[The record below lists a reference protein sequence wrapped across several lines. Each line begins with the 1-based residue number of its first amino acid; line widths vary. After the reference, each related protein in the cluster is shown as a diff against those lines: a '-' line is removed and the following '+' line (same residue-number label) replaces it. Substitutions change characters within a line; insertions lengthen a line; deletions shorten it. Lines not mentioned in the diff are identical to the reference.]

1 MTELSRRRFL
11 EQGLAAAATTGIL
24 FPHVAP
30 AEDKPCRSANE
41 KLSVAVIGVRGRGQ
55 SHVRAFTARPDCEL
69 VYICDADRTVGNKY
83 GETLAKKLG
92 RAPKYVEDMRR
103 IFDDKSIDVVSIATP
118 NHWHSLAAIW
128 AMQAGKDV
136 YVEKPV
142 SHNISE
148 GRRLVQVSRKYKRI
162 CQAGTQKRSLTSN
175 QEAAKYVASGKLGKI
190 VLAHCSTFRERKPI
204 GAPGSYPVPTD
215 VNYDLWAGPAP
226 MAPITRHDFH
236 YDWHWFWN
244 YGNGEIGNNSVHAV
258 DTMRMILGLYGLG
271 RGVMCI
277 GGRVQFNDAAETA
290 NTQLAIHDFDG
301 LTVVQE
307 IRNLKTAAPKHGV
320 VWIVGTE
327 GSMAVSDSTNT
338 VFDPKG
344 AVVTKFTDAKPIAK
358 VTKSKG
364 GKYRD
369 DFGNIDDRHFG
380 NFVKAVRS
388 RKREEQAAEILQG
401 HYSAALCHLGN
412 ISYRLGQPAAPAA
425 IVDRLRAISKVEKVA
440 KADPGA
446 RSKIDPSVVD
456 IFENVRKHLADNKV
470 DIEKERLRLGPWL
483 TIDSTA
489 EKFIGNP
496 AADALLT
503 RPYRKPFVVP
513 GPDAI

>member
-11 EQGLAAAATTGIL
+11 EQGLAAAATTGVL
-24 FPHVAP
+24 FPHVAG
-30 AEDKPCRSANE
+30 AEEKPSRSANE

-55 SHVRAFTARPDCEL
+55 SHIRAFAARPDCQ
-69 VYICDADRTVGNKY
+69 VTHVCDADRVIGVKCA
-83 GETLAKKLG
+83 ETQAKKLG
-92 RAPKYVEDMRR
+92 RAPKYVEDLRR
-103 IFDDKSIDVVSIATP
+103 IMDDKSIDIVSIATP
-118 NHWHSLAAIW
+118 NHWHTLAAIW

-136 YVEKPV
+136 YCEKPV

-148 GRRLVQVSRKYKRI
+148 GRRLVQVSRKYQRI

-175 QEAAKYVASGKLGKI
+175 QEAARYIATGKLGKI
-190 VLAHCSTFRERKPI
+190 LLAHCSTYRLRQPI
-204 GAPGSYPVPTD
+204 GAPGSYPVPKD

-271 RGVMCI
+271 RSVMCL
-277 GGRVQFNDAAETA
+277 GGRVQFHDAAETA
-290 NTQLAIHDFDG
+290 NTQLSIHDFNG

-307 IRNLKTAAPKHGV
+307 IRNLATPAPKHGT

-327 GSMAVSDSTNT
+327 GSMVVNDNTNT
-338 VFDPKG
+338 VLDPKG
-344 AVVTKFTDAKPIAK
+344 AVVTKFTDAKPLAK
-358 VTKSKG
+358 VTKLKG

-380 NFVKAVRS
+380 NFVAAVRS
-388 RKREEQAAEILQG
+388 RKRTEQAAEILEG

-412 ISYRLGQPAAPAA
+412 ISYRLGKPAVPDV
-425 IVDRLRAISKVEKVA
+425 IVDRLKSLRT
-440 KADPGA
+440 
-446 RSKIDPSVVD
+446 DPSVVE
-456 IFENVRKHLADNKV
+456 IFAGLRKHLADNKV
-470 DIEKERLRLGPWL
+470 DIEKEQLRLGPCL

-503 RPYRKPFVVP
+503 RQYRKPFVVP

>member
-24 FPHVAP
+24 FPHVAS
-30 AEDKPCRSANE
+30 AADKPACSANE
-41 KLSVAVIGVRGRGQ
+41 KLSVALIGVRGRGQ
-55 SHVRAFTARPDCEL
+55 SHGRAFADRPDCQITY
-69 VYICDADRTVGNKY
+69 VCDADRVIGANYAKK
-83 GETLAKKLG
+83 LAKKTG
-92 RAPKYVEDMRR
+92 REPKYVEDLRR
-103 IFDDKSIDVVSIATP
+103 IFEDKSVDIVSIATP
-118 NHWHSLAAIW
+118 NHWHTLAAIW

-136 YVEKPV
+136 YCEKPV

-148 GRRLVQVSRKYKRI
+148 GRRLVQVSRKYQRI
-162 CQAGTQKRSLTSN
+162 CQAGTQKRSLVAN

-190 VLAHCSTFRERKPI
+190 KLAHCSTYRLRTPI
-204 GAPGSYPVPTD
+204 GKPGSYPVPKD

-271 RGVMCI
+271 RSVICV

-307 IRNLKTAAPKHGV
+307 IRNLQTPPPKNGV

-327 GSMAVSDSTNT
+327 GAMAVSDTVNK
-338 VFDPKG
+338 VFDPQGKL
-344 AVVTKFTDAKPIAK
+344 VKEIKEPKPIAK
-358 VTKSKG
+358 VTMSKG
-364 GKYRD
+364 RYLD
-369 DFGNIDDRHFG
+369 DFGNIDDRHIG

-388 RKREEQAAEILQG
+388 RKRQEQAAEILEG

-412 ISYRLGQPAAPAA
+412 ISYRLGKPAAPAE
-425 IVDRLRAISKVEKVA
+425 IVDQLKSLKTDPAAVE
-440 KADPGA
+440 
-446 RSKIDPSVVD
+446 
-456 IFENVRKHLADNKV
+456 IFDSVRKHLADNKV
-470 DIEKERLRLGPWL
+470 DIETERLKLGPCL
-483 TIDSTA
+483 AIDSTA

-503 RPYRKPFVVP
+503 RQYRKPFVVP